1 MSNAT
6 EVNFSDLITLMEALP
21 DVIYPVLA
29 IMVIVIVIK
38 AYGAVG
44 AMVSGILEAVVD
56 MIKGG
61 MKK

>member
-1 MSNAT
+1 MT
-6 EVNFSDLITLMEALP
+6 TVNFTELIDLMNALP

-44 AMVSGILEAVVD
+44 AMISGILEAVVD
-56 MIKGG
+56 MIRGG
-61 MKK
+61 MAKK

>member
-1 MSNAT
+1 MTA
-6 EVNFSDLITLMEALP
+6 VNFTELIDLMNALP

-44 AMVSGILEAVVD
+44 AMISGILEAVVD
-56 MIKGG
+56 MIRGG
-61 MKK
+61 MGKK

>member
-1 MSNAT
+1 MT
-6 EVNFSDLITLMEALP
+6 TVNFTELIDLMNALP

-44 AMVSGILEAVVD
+44 AMISGILEAVVD
-56 MIKGG
+56 MIRGG
-61 MKK
+61 MGKK